1 MNTTALSPALHPG
14 FSGAFPPIVTRVL
27 GDPPQRREPPSL
39 RSHHLRRM
47 EHVLDHIE
55 THLSEDLSLD
65 RLADLAAFS
74 PFHFHRLFLAWTG
87 ETLKEFVR
95 RRRLES
101 AAGRLRHC
109 PNEKVTAVS
118 LNCGFASPEAFAR
131 AFREHFGMTPSQW
144 RSGGWVAWRTPADDG
159 WRGRHF
165 RVEVRHIEAREC
177 LYMRARGDY
186 ESHAHAL
193 WSRFIPWVESLGLAG
208 QPMLAMGL
216 DDPAITP
223 ASNCRM
229 DACVEL
235 PSRWN
240 DPGLR
245 AMRRSLPA
253 QRTACLLF
261 EGPAADIGHGWE
273 SLLSDWLPGSPFRLG
288 QGHFYERY
296 DGREGLPGSE
306 RVRCELCMPVEPA

>member
-1 MNTTALSPALHPG
+1 MNTPALSPALAPGRVATLQPIQAEVLPPTGRTREHP
-14 FSGAFPPIVTRVL
+14 A
-27 GDPPQRREPPSL
+27 L

-47 EHVLDHIE
+47 EQVLDHIE
-55 THLSEDLSLD
+55 THLSEDLGLEK
-65 RLADLAAFS
+65 LADLAAFS

-144 RSGGWVAWRTPADDG
+144 RSGGWIGWRTPANDC
-159 WRGRHF
+159 WRTKHF
-165 RVEVRHIEAREC
+165 RVEVKRIEAREV
-177 LYMRARGDY
+177 LYMRERGDY
-186 ESHAHAL
+186 ASHAHSL
-193 WSRFIPWVESLGLAG
+193 WLRFIPWVDSLGLGG
-208 QPMLAMGL
+208 QPLMSVGL
-216 DDPAITP
+216 DDPSITP

-235 PSRWN
+235 PQEWN

-245 AMRRSLPA
+245 TMRRQLPA
-253 QRTACLLF
+253 QWAACLKF
-261 EGPAADIGHGWE
+261 DGPAADIGGGWE
-273 SLLSDWLPGSPFRLG
+273 ALLNEWLPGSSFRLG
-288 QGHFYERY
+288 EGHFFERY
-296 DGREGLPGSE
+296 DRREGAPGGE
-306 RVRCELCMPVEPA
+306 RVSCELCMPVEPA